1 VAHQRNAQPTP
12 PRPMRRSRWPQ
23 LDVLF
28 PATIVLAAIFLTAF
42 RLSGSSIPI
51 FSTSAKPAAQYIVT
65 GQTRPIRSDEWLAL
79 SPLKIGRV
87 RAGFPDERTYGMG
100 TLELSH
106 SWRPQ
111 LPSRSLG
118 AALFSP
124 FNLPLV
130 VLPLDYG
137 FALSWWL
144 PFFTCLLGLYAWFRA
159 MRIEPGV
166 ALVGALLA
174 TTAPAMVWWTAVGS
188 SLAQIFT
195 AAAVPSALVIA
206 GARIYGR
213 RPRLALLAALA
224 AGLAAASLPW
234 FYTPWVI
241 PTALFVAGVTF
252 LWGLSESEHRR
263 AFLVVV
269 SMALGIFVMEE
280 LVYLLHERSY
290 YEALASTVYPG
301 ARRFTGGGMKVGL
314 LFSSLFPF
322 TLASDRG
329 VQLVGTNLSEVS
341 MGWTVAAP
349 AAIAVAFLGRK
360 ALNRGERILMLGAVL
375 LMIVLG
381 SWCLIPWP
389 GLFASLTFFDRIS
402 PARLAPLL
410 GFFGVVCLALL
421 FGTADRRARLMKN
434 LGTIGAVL
442 VTASA
447 ALIAA
452 WGAMS
457 FRRDFFPVLSQRRL
471 WFSVICLTI
480 VIASL
485 FVRWRAIVVGIA
497 TIVAVVSGL
506 VVNPLSQG
514 LGALD
519 RSSPA
524 ALVRQIDTRLVAPS
538 HGAWAAE
545 DLYVDGLLN
554 GEGVNSL
561 SSFNDPVVAHAW
573 RILDP
578 RPRDEKAWN
587 RLGYIRFAWK
597 SGLNAPLIENPQGDV
612 IQVSVDP
619 CDGRLTRLKLR
630 VIVSNENLVAP
641 CLSRL
646 NQFRWMGRTFLIYQR
661 LKSSSITRIVTSA
674 TG

>member
-1 VAHQRNAQPTP
+1 VADQRNA
-12 PRPMRRSRWPQ
+12 PRMPLRRASWLQ
-23 LDVLF
+23 IDVLF
-28 PATIVLAAIFLTAF
+28 PAAIVLAAIVLTAF

-51 FSTSAKPAAQYIVT
+51 FSTSGTPASHSIVA
-65 GQTRPIRSDEWLAL
+65 GRTRPIRSDEWLAL
-79 SPLKIGRV
+79 SPLKIGHV
-87 RAGFPDERTYGMG
+87 RAGFPDQRTFGMG
-100 TLELSH
+100 TVGLSD

-111 LPSRSLG
+111 LPSRSFG

-130 VLPLDYG
+130 ALPLDYG

-144 PFFTCLLGLYAWFRA
+144 PFVMCLLGLYAWFRA
-159 MRIEPGV
+159 MRVEPGV
-166 ALVGALLA
+166 ALIGALLA
-174 TTAPAMVWWTAVGS
+174 TSAPAMVWWTAVGS

-195 AAAVPSALVIA
+195 AAAIPAALVI
-206 GARIYGR
+206 GGTRLYRR
-213 RPRLALLAALA
+213 RPRLAVLAALA

-234 FYTPWVI
+234 FYTPWVV
-241 PTALFVAGVTF
+241 PTAVFIAGVTV
-252 LWGLSESEHRR
+252 LWGMSEAENRR
-263 AFLVVV
+263 GFLVLMSVAV
-269 SMALGIFVMEE
+269 GVFLVEE

-301 ARRFTGGGMKVGL
+301 ARRYDGGGISAGL
-314 LFSSLFPF
+314 LFSSLFPL

-329 VQLVGTNLSEVS
+329 VQLIGTNLSEVS
-341 MGWTVAAP
+341 MGWTMAAP
-349 AAIAVAFLGRK
+349 AAIAVAFLGRGAFK
-360 ALNRGERILMLGAVL
+360 RGERILMLGAVV
-375 LMIVLG
+375 LMMVLG
-381 SWCLIPWP
+381 SWCLVPWP
-389 GLFASLTFFDRIS
+389 RLVASLTLFDRIN

-410 GFFGVVCLALL
+410 GFFGVVCLVLL
-421 FGTADRRARLMKN
+421 FGTADRRARLTEK
-434 LGTIGAVL
+434 LRTIGVVL
-442 VTASA
+442 VTTFV
-447 ALIAA
+447 ALIAL
-452 WGAMS
+452 WGAIS
-457 FRRDFFPVLSQRRL
+457 FRKEFFPVLSQRRL

-480 VIASL
+480 VTASL

-524 ALVRQIDTRLVAPS
+524 TLVRQIDTRLVAPS

-545 DLYVDGLLN
+545 NLYVDGLLN

-561 SSFNDPVVAHAW
+561 SSFNDPVVVSAW

-578 RPRDEKAWN
+578 RRRYEKAWN

-597 SGLNAPLIENPQGDV
+597 SGLNAPVIDNPQNDV
-612 IQVSVDP
+612 VQVSVDP
-619 CDGRLTRLKLR
+619 CDGRLTRLRLR
-630 VIVSNENLVAP
+630 VIVSSQNLVAP

-646 NQFRWMGRTFLIYQR
+646 NHFRWMGTTFAIYAR
-661 LKSSSITRIVTSA
+661 LNRPPSPA
-674 TG
+674 A